1 MMTNLSLADF
11 IDIVSK
17 SGVSKTNTILRI
29 KNRPPYQPAFDY
41 YKSIREHFVEIHR
54 SGLNKTDILNAK
66 DLTSDTKKWEIYTL
80 LLSQYKKFI
89 GRKNLFW
96 FQPPR
101 SNWLANDISVLL
113 NPEMGLIINDVPHV
127 IKLYMKA
134 DKLSKEKSTISLF
147 LMHQVLPPNHNNQS
161 VVYSI
166 LDVRQN
172 NLIKTEGFP
181 QNILSALTAETAY
194 INSIWNS

>member
-1 MMTNLSLADF
+1 MIDLSLADF
-11 IDIVSK
+11 IDIASK
-17 SGVSKTNTILRI
+17 SGISKTNTILRI
-29 KNRPPYQPAFDY
+29 KNRPSYQPAFDY
-41 YKSIREHFVEIHR
+41 YKPIREHFVEIHKN
-54 SGLNKTDILNAK
+54 GLGKKDILDAQA
-66 DLTSDTKKWEIYTL
+66 LTSDAKKWEIYTL

-101 SNWLANDISVLL
+101 NNWSANDINVIL
-113 NPEMGLIINDVPHV
+113 NPEIGLIINDIPHV

-134 DKLSKEKSTISLF
+134 AKLSKEKSMISLF
-147 LMHQVLPPNHNNQS
+147 LMHQVLPQKHNQQS
-161 VVYSI
+161 IIYSI
-166 LDVRQN
+166 LDIRQN

-181 QNILSALTAETAY
+181 KNILSSLTAETAY